1 MYISNKSI
9 SEVGSCDLKTALDS
23 IHLNYNFQPCAHSVM
38 KDSSSSFYVLRLLEV
53 VCNSCLALF
62 TIIVICL
69 SHCRNENRYLFSI
82 RKIRI
87 IVIFVSSYIMFW
99 NAVQY
104 FQNEWCTNNYFFF
117 HLVCWNWCIAI
128 FCRRLR
134 NVSSFSGKD
143 VRKKHRNCEFHFYGS
158 INILFSHFM
167 HLSKHKPHHSV
178 AFKPFNTYI
187 ITLFL
192 FHQSV

>member
-23 IHLNYNFQPCAHSVM
+23 IYLNYNFQPCAHSVL
-38 KDSSSSFYVLRLLEV
+38 KDSSISFYVLRLLEV

-104 FQNEWCTNNYFFF
+104 FQNEWCTNYFFF
-117 HLVCWNWCIAI
+117 
-128 FCRRLR
+128 
-134 NVSSFSGKD
+134 SFSVLELVHCHFLSQIAERIFVQWK
-143 VRKKHRNCEFHFYGS
+143 RCQKKTQKLWVSY
-158 INILFSHFM
+158 LW
-167 HLSKHKPHHSV
+167 
-178 AFKPFNTYI
+178 
-187 ITLFL
+187 
-192 FHQSV
+192 